1 MWLAILCLSLLLTLF
16 LISFGQYHID
26 IDHTTED
33 EYGEFI
39 LGAGIFTE
47 FVTPM
52 LAARLDRALD
62 IYQQQASATKIIVS
76 GGQGPDEPISEAL
89 AMQRYLIAHGVDK
102 TDILMESHS
111 INAYTNFLSVKQII
125 NNLYHEQYGEFV
137 CVTSSFHVLR
147 ALRLAQKLGLY
158 YRWCRKSYTIS
169 LFLTCAHQ
177 RLSRRNVSV

>member
-1 MWLAILCLSLLLTLF
+1 M
-16 LISFGQYHID
+16 
-26 IDHTTED
+26 
-33 EYGEFI
+33 

-102 TDILMESHS
+102 TE
-111 INAYTNFLSVKQII
+111 YTNGISLYKYIHKLLYSKQII
-125 NNLYHEQYGEFV
+125 NNLYHEAVKIV
-137 CVTSSFHVLR
+137 CVTSQFHVLR
-147 ALRLAQKLGLY
+147 ALRLAQKLGLSIDGVGSHTPY
-158 YRWCRKSYTIS
+158 HFSYMCS
-169 LFLTCAHQ
+169 LKII
-177 RLSRRNVSV
+177 RRNVSV

>member
-1 MWLAILCLSLLLTLF
+1 M
-16 LISFGQYHID
+16 
-26 IDHTTED
+26 
-33 EYGEFI
+33 

-111 INAYTNFLSVKQII
+111 INTYTNFLYSKQII
-125 NNLYHEQYGEFV
+125 NNLYHEAVKIV
-137 CVTSSFHVLR
+137 CVTSQFHVLR
-147 ALRLAQKLGLY
+147 ALRLAQKLGLSIDGVGSHTPY
-158 YRWCRKSYTIS
+158 HFFLHVLIKDYLGVMYQYR
-169 LFLTCAHQ
+169 LLLTLYCSSSWFICLYAAFIY
-177 RLSRRNVSV
+177 N